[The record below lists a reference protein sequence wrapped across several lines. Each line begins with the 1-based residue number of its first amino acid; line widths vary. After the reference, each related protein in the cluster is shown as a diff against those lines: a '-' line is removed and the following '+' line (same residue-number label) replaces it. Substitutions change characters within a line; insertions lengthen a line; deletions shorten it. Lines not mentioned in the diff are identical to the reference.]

1 MAIRYSF
8 IAKIA
13 PARPFR
19 WSADAA
25 EMGASQTKQHCDK
38 KMLQGNSIKE
48 TFNTSS
54 LYELHNCILEKRARI
69 KLKKTWNENTFKIQ
83 LEVGRVSF
91 LL

>member
-1 MAIRYSF
+1 MWYTAIRYPF
-8 IAKIA
+8 IANIA

-25 EMGASQTKQHCDK
+25 EMGASQTKQHFTI
-38 KMLQGNSIKE
+38 S
-48 TFNTSS
+48 
-54 LYELHNCILEKRARI
+54 ILEKRASI
-69 KLKKTWNENTFKIQ
+69 KLRKTWNENAFKIQ